1 MKNSGQAQRLSWY
14 LKGVNKNNTMEQ
26 RSSFQQ
32 MVLDELNM
40 HMQKNK
46 PRHNLTPF
54 TRINS
59 KWITDLNVKHNSRKL
74 LEDNIKLK

>member
-46 PRHNLTPF
+46 PRHRSYAFHKN
-54 TRINS
+54 
-59 KWITDLNVKHNSRKL
+59 
-74 LEDNIKLK
+74 